1 MLVRILPLILLT
13 GVSATPADA
22 GRYVYWR
29 DGSVTYLPDEVVTLA
44 VVLGLLLCI
53 GLVFAC
59 IAGVSSS
66 SVTRMSLDLPEEIR
80 EPDTVKHYEEM
91 TERTRALKRK
101 LDADTELAESYIK
114 AARARAALDD
124 LDDTPGEKPA
134 RGRSS

>member
-1 MLVRILPLILLT
+1 MVLRIVALVLLIGIST
-13 GVSATPADA
+13 MPADA

-44 VVLGLLLCI
+44 VVLGLLVCI

-59 IAGVSSS
+59 IAGVTSS

-101 LDADTELAESYIK
+101 LDADIELAERYIK
-114 AARARAALDD
+114 AVRAKAELDD
-124 LDDTPGEKPA
+124 MDKDQGA
-134 RGRSS
+134 SGRR